1 MTTRLLGVLSYLGMA
16 LVFGALA
23 VRYLKPEWDQ
33 YALYATWA
41 GLALV
46 AAYAIGQWRDVV
58 AFFGRRNARYGT
70 LSGAMLLVVFGILVA
85 VNYLSVRRNAR
96 WDLTANRQ
104 YSLADQTVKLLRGL
118 TAPVKFLVF
127 DQETN
132 FERYRPRFSEFDYQ
146 SAHVDVQ
153 YVDAVRNPVQARQ
166 YNVESLPTIV
176 IEYMGRTERVTS
188 DAEQD
193 LTNGLIKVLT
203 PSMKKVYF
211 VSGHGEKD
219 TGDSDRSGYSTIA
232 AALGRDNYSV
242 EKLVLAQQKD
252 VPADASVVVVA
263 GPRGDLLEP
272 EAAML
277 TRYLDKGGHVMV
289 LVDPPDAKVESMP
302 QLEGLLKAW
311 SVDAGNNVVVDVS
324 GVGQLLGTDA
334 SVPVAASYPSHAITD
349 RFDMLTAYPL
359 SRSVAPASGATGGR
373 FAQTI
378 IETSPRSWAE
388 ADVKQLRA
396 SGKVEMN
403 ADKGDKAGPVSIGV
417 AVSAPVQDTPKPAE
431 GDKPA
436 EGAKPEEGASKPES
450 RLVVIGDSDFA
461 SNAALGIQGN
471 RDLFMNAVSWL
482 AQQENLI
489 AIRPRE
495 AADRR
500 LTMTARTMDGAF
512 WLSIVVIPA
521 AVLGAGV
528 YSWWRRR

>member
-1 MTTRLLGVLSYLGMA
+1 MAHRVLSILSYLGMA

-33 YALYATWA
+33 YALYATWT
-41 GLALV
+41 GLGLVLLYAL
-46 AAYAIGQWRDVV
+46 GQWREVV

-70 LSGAMLLVVFGILVA
+70 IAGASLLVVFGILVA
-85 VNYLSVRRNAR
+85 VNYLSARRNVR

-118 TAPVKFLVF
+118 TAPVKFRVYDLE
-127 DQETN
+127 QN
-132 FERYRPRFSEFDYQ
+132 FERYRPRLTEFDYQ
-146 SAHVDVQ
+146 SPQVDVQ
-153 YVDAVRNPVQARQ
+153 YIDANRNPAQARQ
-166 YNVESLPTIV
+166 DNIETLPTIV
-176 IEYMGRTERVTS
+176 IESMGRTERVTS

-193 LTNGLIKVLT
+193 LTNGLIKVLN
-203 PSMKKVYF
+203 PAMKKVYF
-211 VSGHGEKD
+211 VGGHGERD
-219 TGDSDRSGYSTIA
+219 TGDSDRTGYSTIA
-232 AALGRDNYSV
+232 SSLGRDNYTV
-242 EKLVLAQQKD
+242 EKLVLAQQKE
-252 VPADASVVVVA
+252 VPGDASVVVVA
-263 GPRGDLLEP
+263 GPRSDLLEP

-277 TRYLDKGGHVMV
+277 TRYLEKGGHVM
-289 LVDPPDAKVESMP
+289 LLLDPPDANAAPMP
-302 QLEGLLKAW
+302 QIEALLKAW
-311 SVDAGNNVVVDVS
+311 SVEAGDNVVVDVS

-359 SRSVAPASGATGGR
+359 TRSVAPASGATGGR

-378 IETSPRSWAE
+378 VETSPRSWAE
-388 ADVKQLRA
+388 HDIRTLRA
-396 SGKVEMN
+396 TGKVEMN

-417 AVSAPVQDTPKPAE
+417 AVSAPVQEAKPAD

-436 EGAKPEEGASKPES
+436 EDGASKPES

-471 RDLFMNAVSWL
+471 RDLFLNAVNWL
-482 AQQENLI
+482 AQQESLI

-500 LTMTARTMDGAF
+500 LTLTARAMDGFF
-512 WLSIVVIPA
+512 WLSIVGIPGT
-521 AVLGAGV
+521 VLGAGV